1 MDTSHILPFWT
12 HGVFFL
18 FGLSLGIAGSFKIFT
33 KKFSLQKETIRDLE
47 HSKSILQMSLDTR
60 RSQEQLIEE
69 FSHKLSSA
77 SQAFA
82 RDIKAESQEFFSE
95 KTQAITSVLTPVHN
109 TLSAFKQNLEM
120 FETKQ
125 AEDRGA
131 LKEQLSQLLTAEKK
145 LERETQALTNILKH
159 PGSRGRWGEIQ
170 LERILEIS
178 GMLKYCDYSAQTVDA
193 QTSSSR
199 ADIVI
204 RLPQNRS
211 LVIDAKTPFSEEY
224 LTDNQA
230 DPSDLVKKI
239 KDHIKTLKTK
249 SYWDKFEQSP
259 EFVILFL
266 PGESLFNDAIRCAPE
281 LLDYAGQSNVILSSP
296 ITLMALLKTVTYVWK
311 QENVHKQIQ
320 EIGRLGKDLYQRMHK
335 LFDHFHK
342 VGKHLGQA
350 VHSYNDMSS
359 SLSARV
365 LPILRTFDK
374 LEVSSSHNTIEELSQ
389 VSTLP
394 HALKEPS
401 QDPDLEKQPS
411 H

>member
-1 MDTSHILPFWT
+1 M
-12 HGVFFL
+12 FFL

-342 VGKHLGQA
+342 K
-350 VHSYNDMSS
+350 M
-359 SLSARV
+359 
-365 LPILRTFDK
+365 IK
-374 LEVSSSHNTIEELSQ
+374 
-389 VSTLP
+389 
-394 HALKEPS
+394 
-401 QDPDLEKQPS
+401 
-411 H
+411 